1 MGWPYLDEYTMSDFM
16 MVEKMQEEAASIK
29 EHQEHCPRATMYDTP
44 AFYNFNHKRKKRKK
58 G

>member
-1 MGWPYLDEYTMSDFM
+1 MGAYSMSDFA
-16 MVEKMQEEAASIK
+16 MVEKMQEEVARQK

-44 AFYNFNHKRKKRKK
+44 AFYNFINKRKKRKK